1 MKVLLVSA
9 TKEEILVSNLPHL
22 VTGVG
27 MVSTAIAVTNALS
40 KSNYDLVINA
50 GIAGSFNR
58 SLKIGQVVEV
68 TKDYFSELGAQD
80 GVHFLTPD
88 EINLNVVADIEMN
101 PATNLDKVSGIT
113 VNTIHGE
120 KIAIQ
125 KVVHRFNPQIES
137 MEGAACMLACQK
149 AGVPCV
155 QIRSISNYVEK
166 RNKANWNIPLAIQN
180 LNKELI
186 KIIADL

>member
-166 RNKANWNIPLAIQN
+166 RNKSNWNIPLAIQN